1 DFRRWPQR
9 TPSPVLPP
17 YRSPPRPGVLGHRRD
32 GLRVPPPV
40 LRPRAVG
47 GVPRHPRRLVA
58 PEGHCG
64 VLRRPCSPR
73 SSPSRPPP
81 RLTAMPPTCS
91 APWDCKPSP
100 PPLGLPYAF
109 LKLGTPNVT
118 FLVALDTGS
127 DLFWVPCDCH
137 QCAVAKFDCS
147 LYSSLTMTRLV
158 CLPMARVFG
167 VFVYLDAYVSCYELK
182 LQQNF
187 EFDIYSTIEDVPYLM
202 TEDET
207 PRIVEAPIVFGYV
220 AFNYY
225 NHLRL
230 ECSADVEIKQAGAA
244 QSFSMCFGDDG
255 LGRINIG
262 DKGSS
267 DQQEAAFIINK
278 AHSNPSFKINITGI
292 AVGNKST
299 HMVFDAPVDSG
310 TSFTALED
318 PIYKYIAKSFNAQAQ
333 VKRYKTD
340 PDSTFK
346 YCYELSLNQT
356 SILLPEINLT
366 THGGSVF
373 PVSDPIIIFHGD
385 TNQSIYCLAIVKISG
400 ISILRQNFL
409 IHVVFD
415 RERLILGWKNSE
427 CKCAPTSH
435 FVKHDL

>member
-1 DFRRWPQR
+1 
-9 TPSPVLPP
+9 
-17 YRSPPRPGVLGHRRD
+17 
-32 GLRVPPPV
+32 
-40 LRPRAVG
+40 
-47 GVPRHPRRLVA
+47 
-58 PEGHCG
+58 
-64 VLRRPCSPR
+64 
-73 SSPSRPPP
+73 
-81 RLTAMPPTCS
+81 
-91 APWDCKPSP
+91 
-100 PPLGLPYAF
+100 
-109 LKLGTPNVT
+109 
-118 FLVALDTGS
+118 
-127 DLFWVPCDCH
+127 
-137 QCAVAKFDCS
+137 
-147 LYSSLTMTRLV
+147 
-158 CLPMARVFG
+158 MARLFG

-187 EFDIYSTIEDVPYLM
+187 EFDIYSTSNSSTSQKITCKNSLCDNQNACTAETSSCPYIVQYLSANTSTSGVLVEDVPYLM

-207 PRIVEAPIVFGYV
+207 PRIVEAPIVFGY
-220 AFNYY
+220 
-225 NHLRL
+225 
-230 ECSADVEIKQAGAA
+230 IKQAGAFLDGAA

-346 YCYELSLNQT
+346 YCFELSLNQT

-409 IHVVFD
+409 MGLHVVFD
-415 RERLILGWKNSE
+415 RERLILGWKNSD